1 MKRKTVILIHIA
13 FWLYTFFFMEIALQV
28 SYGRSWEDI
37 LAVTHPLAL
46 SNYFILLTVFYLNY
60 LLVLPRLMNQSKYF
74 QLSLAWLILVSGF
87 IILRYF
93 IQEVFLLRYFNTC
106 NFCEFELHRYIIS
119 NFFQA
124 ISWIL
129 LPGTVIWLLDSKLKE
144 ERKNIALQKE
154 KLNSER
160 AYLQAQLNPHFV
172 FNSLHTI
179 YSMVFHKAEGSLD
192 AIKTFSDILRHAL
205 NPSRA
210 ELVPLEIELTHL
222 RKYISL
228 QEYRNRNLA
237 VSFNVEGSAENLK
250 VPPLLLI
257 TFVENAFKHGVYTDP
272 SYPIL
277 IQIKINESEMCFLI
291 KNKINTNRAQS
302 STSIGLS
309 SMRRILEIVYEEKH
323 DLIIKE
329 EDGFYDVFLTIKQV

>member
-1 MKRKTVILIHIA
+1 MKRRTLILVHVT

-28 SYGRSWEDI
+28 SYGRSWDVVFKI
-37 LAVTHPLAL
+37 FNPLGL
-46 SNYFILLTVFYLNY
+46 SNYLILLIVFYLNY
-60 LLVLPRLMNQSKYF
+60 LLVLPRLMNRSRYF

-87 IILRYF
+87 VMLRYF

-106 NFCEFELHRYIIS
+106 NYCEFELHRYIIS

-144 ERKNIALQKE
+144 ERKNIALQEE
-154 KLNSER
+154 KLKSER

-179 YSMVFHKAEGSLD
+179 YSMVFHKAEESLD

-205 NPSRA
+205 NPTKS
-210 ELVPLEIELTHL
+210 ELVSLETELTHL
-222 RKYISL
+222 RKYIAL
-228 QEYRNRNLA
+228 QEYRNRNPT
-237 VSFNVEGSAENLK
+237 VSFIIEGSVENFK
-250 VPPLLLI
+250 IPPLLLI

-272 SYPIL
+272 LYPIL
-277 IQIKINESEMCFLI
+277 IQMKVDESTMYFSV
-291 KNKINTNRAQS
+291 KNKINMNRPQN

-309 SMRRILEIVYEEKH
+309 SMRRILEITYGDKH
-323 DLIIKE
+323 NLVIKE
-329 EDGFYDVFLTIKQV
+329 ENGFYDVFLIIKQA